1 MSTLHRREN
10 GDDLVQKHL
19 NVASSHLAMSEDV
32 KALENYS
39 KAFDVLTE
47 DASDYAHKQP
57 DVVKNVI
64 EDGEKVYR
72 VLPKLLEETK
82 SYLQRDNTAYIIQKN
97 MAVIFHKLGDT
108 NSAVGALEQAIE
120 LAPHDYNISEAE
132 TGLRN
137 LKN

>member
-19 NVASSHLAMSEDV
+19 NVASSHLALGEDME
-32 KALENYS
+32 ALESYS

-57 DVVKNVI
+57 DVVENVI

-72 VLPKLLEETK
+72 ILPKLLEETK

-108 NSAVGALEQAIE
+108 NSAIGALEQSIE
-120 LAPHDYNISEAE
+120 FAPDGYDVTDAE
-132 TGLRN
+132 TGLQN
-137 LKN
+137 LRG